1 MKLVRLALER
11 PVAVLA
17 AVALIVLMGWV
28 ALRTIPIQLA
38 PDVRR
43 PVITVRT
50 AWPGAAPEEVER
62 EIVTRQEEA
71 LKGLEGIER
80 MTATAYDGRA
90 EVSLEFRL
98 GTDMNRAL
106 LLVSNRLDQVGGY
119 PEEADKPRLSTAG
132 NEDNAIAWFIVTREE
147 GNDRPIHEYGDF
159 LENTV
164 KARLERVR
172 GVARVNLFGGGEREL
187 QVIVAPERLALYRLT
202 AGDVVRALRAAN
214 IALTAGAVEEGKRR
228 YVVRVEGDLDTP
240 EEVAAVLVRSVVDPE
255 TGRLARIRIGDI
267 ATVRYDYRRPVARIR
282 FLGEPAL
289 ALNATRETGANV
301 IDTMAGIRAA
311 VAELRAGPLP
321 AAGLRLRQVYDET
334 VYIDSAIDLVVQN
347 IYVGGTLAALVLYLF
362 LRSFAATAVI
372 VLSIPVSVVATFVV
386 MAFAGRSLNVVSL
399 AGIAFAV
406 GMVVD
411 AAIVVLENIFRLRQQ
426 GRSPLQAAL
435 EGARQVWGAILV
447 SALTTVLV
455 FVPILV
461 MPLEVGQ
468 LFRDIA
474 VAISVSVLLSLAVA
488 MTVIPALSRQL
499 LTGDA
504 GRGTG
509 PRLPLLDPLARGFA
523 RLLIGFLRQVVA
535 NRALALLL
543 VTGITLLAGGFAWR
557 YLPKLEYL
565 PEGNRNLVFGMIL
578 PPPGYNLDTMTG
590 IAERIEAASRPLW
603 ASAGAT
609 ADPDGPPLIENFFF
623 VAVRGSAFLG
633 ASAVEPT
640 RAGELVPV
648 LSRPIFG
655 EPGTYGFLTQP
666 SIFGRG
672 IGGGRSIDLD
682 ISGPD
687 IEQLLEVALRAAGR
701 IGRVLPREAGNQ
713 LRPKPGLELG
723 APEVR
728 LLPDRV
734 RLADVG
740 LSARE
745 FAIALDAFNDGVRVE
760 ELASGAERFD
770 LVLRGPRATAERTQD
785 IAATPIVTPSGVI
798 LRAGDLAEVQVTAG
812 PTQIRHIER
821 RRTVTLEVRPAPT
834 LPLEAALDLLRRE
847 VVAPLEAEGLPPG
860 ITLDLAGTA
869 DKLSQTFDALAFD
882 LLLATIIVYLVMAV
896 LFESFLYPL
905 VVMIAVPLAAAGGV
919 GGLWLLNRF
928 TFQPLD
934 MLTLLGFVILIGIV
948 VNNAILLVDRA
959 LAYRREEG
967 RRAEAAIMAAVED
980 RLRPIFMTTATSV
993 FGMLPLVL
1001 FPGAGSELYRGLGS
1015 VVVGGL
1021 ALSSLLTLFLV
1032 PPLLSILLVTEE
1044 RWQLRRRRRLGAGE
1058 TAPAE

>member
-1 MKLVRLALER
+1 MNLIRLALDR
-11 PVAVLA
+11 PIAVLA

-71 LKGLEGIER
+71 LKGLEGVER
-80 MTATAYDGRA
+80 MTSTAHDGRA
-90 EVSLEFRL
+90 EVSLEFRV

-119 PEEADKPRLSTAG
+119 PEEADEPRLSTAG
-132 NEDNAIAWFIVTREE
+132 NEDSAIAWFIVTRVE
-147 GNDRPIHEYGDF
+147 GNQRPIHEYGDF

-172 GVARVNLFGGGEREL
+172 GVAQVNLFGGGEREL

-202 AGDVVRALRAAN
+202 AGDVVRALREAN
-214 IALTAGAVEEGKRR
+214 VALTAGEVEEGKRR
-228 YVVRVEGDLDTP
+228 YVVRIAGDLDTP
-240 EEVAAVLVRSVVDPE
+240 EAVAAVLVRSITDPE
-255 TGRLARIRIGDI
+255 TGRLARIRVGDV
-267 ATVRYDYRRPVARIR
+267 ATVRFDYSRPVARIR

-301 IDTMAGIRAA
+301 IDTMAEIREA
-311 VAELRAGPLP
+311 VAELQAGPLP

-386 MAFAGRSLNVVSL
+386 MAFTGRSLNVISL

-411 AAIVVLENIFRLRQQ
+411 AAIVVLENIYRLRQL
-426 GRSPLQAAL
+426 GRPPFQAAL

-461 MPLEVGQ
+461 MQLEVGQ

-488 MTVIPALSRQL
+488 MTVIPALSRRL
-499 LTGDA
+499 LGGEA
-504 GRGTG
+504 GRWTG
-509 PRLPLLDPLARGFA
+509 PRIPLLDSLARGFA
-523 RLLIGFLRQVVA
+523 RLLTAFLGQVVA
-535 NRALALLL
+535 NRALAFLL
-543 VTGITLLAGGFAWR
+543 VVSITLLAGGFAWR
-557 YLPKLEYL
+557 HLPKLEYL

-578 PPPGYNLDTMTG
+578 PPPGYNLETMTG

-603 ASAGAT
+603 ASGGAV
-609 ADPDGPPLIENFFF
+609 ADPDGPPPIENFFF

-633 ASAVEPT
+633 ASAVDPT

-687 IEQLLEVALRAAGR
+687 IERLLEVALRAVGLVS
-701 IGRVLPREAGNQ
+701 RVLPREAGNQ

-770 LVLRGPRATAERTQD
+770 LVLKGPRPTAARTQD
-785 IAATPIVTPSGVI
+785 IAATPIVTPGGTI
-798 LRAGDLAEVQVTAG
+798 LQAGDLARVLVTAG

-821 RRTVTLEVRPAPT
+821 RRTVTLEIRPAPT
-834 LPLEAALDLLRRE
+834 LPLEAALELLRRE

-860 ITLDLAGTA
+860 VTLDLAGTA
-869 DKLSQTFDALAFD
+869 DKLSQTFDELAFD
-882 LLLATIIVYLVMAV
+882 LLLATVIVYLVMAV

-905 VVMIAVPLAAAGGV
+905 VVMISVPLAAAGGV

-934 MLTLLGFVILIGIV
+934 MLTLLGFVILVGIV

-967 RRAEAAIMAAVED
+967 RKAGAAIMAAVSD

-1044 RWQLRRRRRLGAGE
+1044 RWQARRRRRLGAGE